1 MSLKKISLLLISL
14 FITLSGAAQTLS
26 LGVLTDF
33 EKSPE
38 IDSVIQVVVEEIN
51 KTIGPARS
59 LELKSD
65 HVFYGVRTLEDAF
78 DRYTELASESD
89 LIIPFG
95 SISMKGSLRSE
106 TFSKPTL
113 GLGVIDPYIQ
123 ELPYENGRSKVDNFS
138 YIWAVKD
145 FRTELLRFK
154 DIKPFKNLSILVNKA
169 TSITFNQE
177 RGRQYLDSIQNI
189 LSAQIE
195 LVEVEDDIEASLAA
209 LPASTDAVYISL
221 LDGKSIAD
229 IRLIAEYLKDKQIP
243 SFSTQKWHVD
253 NGIMACISDENDVLQ
268 AARKLAVMVDEAV
281 HGEPLSEMP
290 VRINFKDDLFIN
302 AATVKALKLGLTFDI
317 FFTANFIEEETELP
331 SYFLEEVMEIAL
343 QKNFGIK
350 ITNQDIS
357 LAIQD
362 VKSARTNMLPTLELG
377 VNASQIRFEQATEL
391 LDLPERKVT
400 GSLALD
406 QVIISE
412 RAFAGIR
419 IASYLQKA
427 QEFATQAEILDVLL
441 NTYFEYFSVLASKTV
456 LKIEKENLENFK
468 TNLELARIR
477 VDLGTASRAE
487 ILRWESE
494 VASANQSVVEAST
507 NLLAAK
513 FQLNTSLANSL
524 EEEFEIDDIGIADEL
539 YMQFRDNAFTSF
551 VNNRKDLKIVV
562 DFLVDES
569 TRNNPNKQFILEQIK
584 AVERQKIQNKRVF
597 YTPNIALQG
606 QMQQVLLRGGRA
618 SGNSLNIPNNTWS
631 IGVGLAFP
639 IFDANRRKVDYQ
651 SSKIQ
656 LEQLANTREQLDQQL
671 ELAVK
676 TSVLSVVST
685 STNIDFSK
693 TSADNAVANFELLRD
708 KYQAGDINITQL
720 IDAQQTALSAKQ
732 RYAVAVYDYIQ
743 SQLQLEFAVGFFSM
757 FTTPAEQQE
766 FNNRYFEF
774 LNNQ

>member
-1 MSLKKISLLLISL
+1 
-14 FITLSGAAQTLS
+14 
-26 LGVLTDF
+26 
-33 EKSPE
+33 
-38 IDSVIQVVVEEIN
+38 
-51 KTIGPARS
+51 
-59 LELKSD
+59 
-65 HVFYGVRTLEDAF
+65 
-78 DRYTELASESD
+78 
-89 LIIPFG
+89 
-95 SISMKGSLRSE
+95 
-106 TFSKPTL
+106 
-113 GLGVIDPYIQ
+113 
-123 ELPYENGRSKVDNFS
+123 
-138 YIWAVKD
+138 
-145 FRTELLRFK
+145 
-154 DIKPFKNLSILVNKA
+154 
-169 TSITFNQE
+169 
-177 RGRQYLDSIQNI
+177 
-189 LSAQIE
+189 
-195 LVEVEDDIEASLAA
+195 
-209 LPASTDAVYISL
+209 
-221 LDGKSIAD
+221 
-229 IRLIAEYLKDKQIP
+229 
-243 SFSTQKWHVD
+243 
-253 NGIMACISDENDVLQ
+253 
-268 AARKLAVMVDEAV
+268 
-281 HGEPLSEMP
+281 
-290 VRINFKDDLFIN
+290 
-302 AATVKALKLGLTFDI
+302 
-317 FFTANFIEEETELP
+317 
-331 SYFLEEVMEIAL
+331 
-343 QKNFGIK
+343 
-350 ITNQDIS
+350 IS

-362 VKSARTNMLPTLELG
+362 VKSARTNMLPTLDLG

-400 GSLALD
+400 GQLALD

-456 LKIEKENLENFK
+456 LNIEKENLENFK

-494 VASANQSVVEAST
+494 VAAANQSVVEAST

-513 FQLNTSLANSL
+513 FQLNTSLANTL

-539 YMQFRDNAFTSF
+539 YMQFRDNAFSSF

-584 AVERQKIQNKRVF
+584 AVEREKIQNKRVF

-685 STNIDFSK
+685 STNIEFSK

-720 IDAQQTALSAKQ
+720 IDAQQTALGAQQ